1 MGKFE
6 LEAASGRCRYVPESR
21 AGLVQ
26 MNYYGV
32 IDAEALIR
40 VRDGTIKFVAKSPAL
55 VIRTDTALVT
65 LDEVPMV
72 TWRPGRI
79 PPAAIIVRPELREL
93 WVEYA
98 RQMAEV
104 GITRAVFLES
114 QAEQA
119 YRWAEHLAEQAALL
133 SRLGRLDR
141 R

>member
-6 LEAASGRCRYVPESR
+6 LEAASGRCMYVPESR

-32 IDAEALIR
+32 VDAEALIR
-40 VRDGTIKFVAKSPAL
+40 VREGTIQYVAGAPAL

-65 LDEVPMV
+65 LDEVPLV
-72 TWRPGRI
+72 AWKPDKI
-79 PPAAIIVRPELREL
+79 PSAAIIVRPELRDL

-98 RQMAEV
+98 RQMAHA
-104 GITRAVFLES
+104 GITRAVFLDS

-119 YRWAEHLAEQAALL
+119 YRWAERHAEQSGGL
-133 SRLGRLDR
+133 SLPGRPGKR
-141 R
+141 